1 MKTAIIFDLDGT
13 LLDTLQDLTD
23 AVNHSLRHYGCPERT
38 DMEVRS
44 FVGNGVEYLMRKA
57 LPGQPTDPEIGPVM
71 ETYREYYAAH
81 NQDKTGPYAGV
92 VEALAQIRKEFPI
105 AVVSNKPDYATKPL
119 CRKFFG
125 EDIFAL
131 GQLDD
136 CPRKPAPDMV
146 YKAMKALGAE
156 KCIYVGD
163 TEVDVL
169 TAKNAGAPCLSVLW
183 GFRDKDY
190 LAEQGATHFCDDP
203 KKLYAI
209 LKEMVENG

>member
-1 MKTAIIFDLDGT
+1 
-13 LLDTLQDLTD
+13 
-23 AVNHSLRHYGCPERT
+23 VNHSLRYYGCPERT

-57 LPGQPTDPEIGPVM
+57 LPGKPTDPEIGPVM

-81 NQDKTGPYAGV
+81 NKDKTCPYAGV
-92 VEALAQIRKEFPI
+92 VAALTQIRKEYPV

-119 CRKFFG
+119 CREFFG
-125 EDIFAL
+125 EDVFAL

-136 CPRKPAPDMV
+136 CPRKPAPDLV
-146 YKAMKALGAE
+146 YKAMKALGAD
-156 KCIYVGD
+156 KCIDVGD
-163 TEVDVL
+163 TAVDLL
-169 TAKNAGAPCLSVLW
+169 TAKNAGVPGLSVLW

-209 LKEMVENG
+209 LKEMIDNG

>member
-23 AVNHSLRHYGCPERT
+23 AVNHSLRYYGCPERT

-57 LPGQPTDPEIGPVM
+57 LPGKPTDPEIGPVM

-81 NQDKTGPYAGV
+81 NQDKTGPYAGI
-92 VEALAQIRKEFPI
+92 VEALAEIRKEFPI

-125 EDIFAL
+125 GDIFAL
-131 GQLDD
+131 GQLDEIGRAS
-136 CPRKPAPDMV
+136 CRERV
-146 YKAMKALGAE
+146 
-156 KCIYVGD
+156 
-163 TEVDVL
+163 
-169 TAKNAGAPCLSVLW
+169 
-183 GFRDKDY
+183 
-190 LAEQGATHFCDDP
+190 
-203 KKLYAI
+203 
-209 LKEMVENG
+209 